1 MKIVILSVWY
11 SEKMGYIENCLPKSL
26 AKLGHEVHVV
36 SSTAQVYYNEPN
48 YKEIYE
54 PYLGKNIQ
62 DVGVKE
68 IDGFKLHR
76 IPCGFLSG
84 KIYLKDLK
92 SKLDEIDPDVVQV
105 FDVFSF
111 PTLQGAYYKLIKKYK
126 FFTAN
131 HTVASVFRIY
141 QDKKNDPIYK
151 MFFFLSRTIP
161 GRIIS
166 WVTSRCYPPTVDAM
180 EIAIK
185 FYGLPKEKA
194 SLACLGVDTDF
205 FRPQVKAEEIER
217 KINLRKQL
225 GFTEDDIVC
234 IYTGRY
240 TEGKNPLC
248 MAQAID
254 KLVEAGEP
262 FKALFMGN
270 GPQYDEIKKMKGCTM
285 HEFVPYHELPQYYD
299 IADIGV
305 WPKQE
310 STSMLDAAA
319 CGLPIIISDRVQA
332 VERVEG
338 NGLTYVENDVDDMA
352 KVILEMKD
360 EKLRDKLGTFG
371 KEKIQK
377 QFSWDM
383 IAKGRIED
391 YKLFVK

>member
-26 AKLGHEVHVV
+26 AKLGHEVHVI

-76 IPCGFLSG
+76 IPCGFISG

-92 SKLDEIDPDVVQV
+92 KKLDEIDPDVVQV

-151 MFFFLSRTIP
+151 LFFFLTRTIP

-166 WVTSRCYPPTVDAM
+166 WVTSRCYPPTVDAL

-185 FYGLPKEKA
+185 YYGLPKEKA
-194 SLACLGVDTDF
+194 NLACLGVDTDF
-205 FRPQVKAEEIER
+205 FRPQIKAEEIEH
-217 KINLRKQL
+217 KSKLRKQL

-240 TEGKNPLC
+240 TDGKNPLC
-248 MAQAID
+248 LAQAID

-299 IADIGV
+299 IADVGV

-310 STSMLDAAA
+310 STSMIDASA
-319 CGLPIIISDRVQA
+319 CGLPIIISNRVQA

-371 KEKIQK
+371 KEKIQN